1 MKVLFKTRV
10 PFSIFIIMISV
21 IIVEDNADYRKS
33 LQHLFSNAE
42 GFTCRA
48 AYENA
53 EACLQE
59 KAYLQADIA
68 LIDIQ
73 LPGINGIE
81 LVKQV
86 TAHNPQLLCMICTAY
101 EDDEK
106 VFSALEAGA
115 HAYMLKSAGNGEI
128 LQAVIDVKNGGSPM
142 SSQVARKVVQSFKR
156 QVTIALH
163 DQLTPRE
170 SDVLELLSK
179 GLLYKEIANKL
190 SISIDTVRRHC
201 FNIYDKLHVHNRTE
215 ALNKYF
221 RK

>member
-1 MKVLFKTRV
+1 
-10 PFSIFIIMISV
+10 MISV
-21 IIVEDNADYRKS
+21 IIVEDNPDYRKG
-33 LQHLFSNAE
+33 LQSLFSNAE
-42 GFTCRA
+42 GFSCRA

-53 EACLQE
+53 ETCIQE
-59 KAYLQADIA
+59 EAYRQADIA

-81 LVKQV
+81 LIKHL
-86 TAHNPQLLCMICTAY
+86 TAQHPGLLCMICTAY
-101 EDDEK
+101 EDDDS

-156 QVTIALH
+156 PVTIALH
-163 DQLTPRE
+163 EQLTPRE
-170 SDVLELLSK
+170 SDVLDLLSK

-190 SISIDTVRRHC
+190 TISIDTVRRHC
-201 FNIYDKLHVHNRTE
+201 FNIYGKLHVHNRTE

>member
-1 MKVLFKTRV
+1 MLYKTRT
-10 PFSIFIIMISV
+10 PFIIFIAMISV
-21 IIVEDNADYRKS
+21 IIVEDNPDYRKS
-33 LQHLFSNAE
+33 LQQLFSSAE
-42 GFTCRA
+42 GFACLA

-53 EACLQE
+53 EDCLQE

-81 LVKQV
+81 LLQQL
-86 TAHNPQLLCMICTAY
+86 TAHSPGLLCMICTAY
-101 EDDEK
+101 EDDDK

-142 SSQVARKVVQSFKR
+142 SSQVARKVVQSFKHR
-156 QVTIALH
+156 TATAVN
-163 DQLTPRE
+163 DPLTPRE

-201 FNIYDKLHVHNRTE
+201 FNIYGKLHVHNRTE